1 MIGAATVC
9 QWLIF
14 LIEIC
19 EIVHCVLDL
28 VGHPDDDI
36 GDGDDDWKDNHD
48 CGLMWP
54 LIH

>member
-14 LIEIC
+14 WIEIC

-28 VGHPDDDI
+28 LGHPDDDI